1 VLGFTFLRYS
11 PVVTIGMILFEGMTQ
26 LDLTGPL
33 EVFSRLSDTKIHLV
47 SKTKD
52 PVRSDRGLTIIPDTT
67 FNDCP
72 EELTVIFVPGGPGV
86 SRVLAD
92 DEYIDFIRSRGKAAF
107 ITSVCTGSIILAA
120 CGLLDGFKA
129 TTHWLSLD
137 LLRRFNVETQNS
149 RVVID
154 RNRITGGG
162 VTSGIDFALTIASIL
177 FDDQVAK
184 ELQLLIEYNPQPPF
198 LSGHPDVAD
207 ESMVAK
213 VKAERTEMQKKRLEE
228 IDSFIL
234 KHQIT

>member
-1 VLGFTFLRYS
+1 
-11 PVVTIGMILFEGMTQ
+11 MILFEGMTQ

-33 EVFSRLSDTKIHLV
+33 EVFSRLPDTKIHLV

-184 ELQLLIEYNPQPPF
+184 ELQLLIEYNPQHPF

>member
-1 VLGFTFLRYS
+1 
-11 PVVTIGMILFEGMTQ
+11 MILFEGMTQ

>member
-1 VLGFTFLRYS
+1 M
-11 PVVTIGMILFEGMTQ
+11 VTIGMILFEGMTQ

-33 EVFSRLSDTKIHLV
+33 EIFSRFPDTKIHLV
-47 SKTKD
+47 SKTRD

-72 EELTVIFVPGGPGV
+72 QELTVIFVPGGPGV
-86 SRVLAD
+86 SRVLGD
-92 DEYIDFIRSRGKAAF
+92 EEYIDFIRSRGKATF

-120 CGLLDGFKA
+120 CGLLNGFKA

-137 LLRRFNVETQNS
+137 LLKRFNVETQNS

-154 RNRITGGG
+154 RNRVTGGG

-177 FDDQVAK
+177 FDEKVAK

-207 ESMVAK
+207 ESIVEK